1 MKKIAMVMDGWRRY
15 SNYEWIRGCKSY
27 CIQKKIDAQF
37 YVFQSFGNFS
47 QDEKYNKGEYNI
59 TRLPDFSQFDG
70 ILFEMTNTLLVRE
83 VDRIVQQIQESKV
96 PAVSLLGA
104 IPGMCCARVDNYS
117 AMREIVEHLVAGHG
131 CQTLNYIG
139 GPKDNQENIER
150 FAAYCDVLKEH
161 GIPVEEARIFHQDY
175 EVETGIRAFR
185 HFQTQGGMADAF
197 VCANENIAVGLCH
210 EAQQNGFH
218 IPEDF
223 FVTGFDNFEKASY
236 YNPRITT
243 VEYSKESVA
252 YQAMK
257 ILDRIWKKDDV
268 ETTEFCPSRLVLQ
281 ESCGCR
287 AKHPKSRSQ
296 YVTENIFREV
306 REIDL
311 YNENMKLESN
321 LLECSSFQEMAE
333 CFARCIKKLRGKEV
347 YVAMNPDILEVENQD
362 AFEESEISN
371 RNTGYPDEMAMVFS
385 GTDTKA
391 CGKMQFKTKNLL
403 PEQDREGIGKLFVF
417 CPIHFRE
424 REIGYIVLT
433 DCDYILENQFLYA
446 VLGTFSAALEH
457 LYGKLVLQRAN
468 QKLSTLYVMDSLTGL
483 YNRMAYDCLAVPL
496 YENCKADERSVM
508 IAFIDV
514 DHLKYINDKFGHDMG
529 NLAIRAIADGIRNS
543 VPDEGIAL
551 RYGGDEFLIMVPDYN
566 EAQAGKLLDTMQNNW
581 KQFASVC
588 GYPFPIEASAGYVIA
603 SAYDA
608 DMDDCINQADE
619 KMYIE
624 KRKKKAARD
633 A

>member
-1 MKKIAMVMDGWRRY
+1 MKKIAMVVDGWRRY

-27 CIQKKIDAQF
+27 CIQKKMDAQF

-47 QDEKYNKGEYNI
+47 QDEKYNIGEYNI

-70 ILFEMTNTLLVRE
+70 ILFEMTNTLLGRE
-83 VDRIVQQIQESKV
+83 ADRIVQQIQESKV

-104 IPGMCCARVDNYS
+104 IPGMCCARVDNYG
-117 AMREIVEHLVAGHG
+117 AMREIVEHLVTGHG
-131 CQTLNYIG
+131 CHILNYIG

-150 FAAYCDVLKEH
+150 LAAYCDVLKEH
-161 GIPVEEARIFHQDY
+161 GIPVEDGRIFHQDY

-185 HFQTQGGMADAF
+185 YFQDRDTMAEAF

-210 EAQQNGFH
+210 EAQQKGFH

-223 FVTGFDNFEKASY
+223 LVTGFDNFEKASY

-257 ILDRIWKKDDV
+257 ILDGIWQKDDV
-268 ETTEFCPSRLVLQ
+268 ETTGFCPSRIVLQ

-311 YNENMKLESN
+311 YNENMKLEST
-321 LLECSSFQEMAE
+321 LLECSSFHEMAE
-333 CFARCIKKLRGKEV
+333 SFARCVKKLRGNEV
-347 YVAMNPDILEVENQD
+347 YVAMNPDILEIENPD
-362 AFEESEISN
+362 AFEEQEISSIK
-371 RNTGYPDEMAMVFS
+371 TGYPEEMELVCGGS
-385 GTDTKA
+385 GGHV
-391 CGKMQFKTKNLL
+391 CKNMRFATRSLL
-403 PEQDREGIGKLFVF
+403 PEKFLEGKGKLFVF

-433 DCDYILENQFLYA
+433 DCDYLLENQFLYA
-446 VLGTFSAALEH
+446 VLGTFSSALEH
-457 LYGKLVLQRAN
+457 LYGKLILQRAN

-483 YNRMAYDCLAVPL
+483 YNRMAYECMAVPL
-496 YENCKADERSVM
+496 YESCREAGRTVM

-529 NLAIRAIADGIRNS
+529 NLAIRAIAEGIRNS
-543 VPDEGIAL
+543 IPDEAIAL
-551 RYGGDEFLIMVPDYN
+551 RYGGDEFLIMAPDYN
-566 EAQAGKLLDTMQNNW
+566 ADQAEKLLDTMRNSW
-581 KQFASVC
+581 KQFSGVC

-603 SAYDA
+603 SAHDA
-608 DMDDCINQADE
+608 DMNDCINQADE
-619 KMYIE
+619 KMYME